1 MQAQEN
7 GNFSARQKSNGFLSV
22 ISDLHIHSK
31 YSRATSPE
39 LNIENLE
46 KWARIKGIDLLGTGD
61 FTHPKWFKELKDSL
75 IEKDGILQTKTG
87 FNFIPQTEI
96 SLMYTDGRGRRIHLV
111 VLAPNLEIVQQITD
125 YLGKRGRLDY
135 DGRPIF
141 KIPCPEFTEDMMKIS
156 KDIEI
161 IPAHAWTPWFGV
173 FGSATGFDSIEEAFK
188 DQAKNIHA
196 FETGMSSDPAMNWR
210 LSRLD
215 KYSIVSFS
223 DCHSFWPW
231 RIGREATIFNLKEI
245 NYKNVIDAI
254 RNNKINFTIETSP
267 NYGKYHF
274 DGHRLCDFSCS
285 PEDTRKKYKGI
296 CPICKKPLVIG
307 VMNRVDELADK
318 DRPEGFERKNSKP
331 FKSILPLH
339 EILASSLG
347 VSMNT
352 KKVWEVYNNLIA
364 KFGTEYEILLNS
376 DIKEIAKLTDER
388 IANYILRN
396 REGKIQV
403 KPGYDG
409 EYGVPIFEQE
419 KQGKLF

>member
-1 MQAQEN
+1 MQI
-7 GNFSARQKSNGFLSV
+7 

-31 YSRATSPE
+31 YSRATSKD

-46 KWARIKGIDLLGTGD
+46 KWARIKGVNLLGTGD

-75 IEKDGILQTKTG
+75 IEKDGILKTKTG

-96 SLMYTDGRGRRIHLV
+96 SLMYTDGKGRRVHLV
-111 VLAPNLEIVQQITD
+111 VLAPNLEVVQQITD

-141 KIPCPEFTEDMMKIS
+141 KIPCPEFAEDMMKIS

-173 FGSATGFDSIEEAFK
+173 FGSATGFNSIEEAFK

-196 FETGMSSDPAMNWR
+196 FETGMSSDPSMNWR
-210 LSRLD
+210 LSKLD

-231 RIGREATIFNLKEI
+231 RIGREATIFDLKDV
-245 NYKNVIDAI
+245 NYKNVLDAI
-254 RNNKINFTIETSP
+254 RNNKISFTIETSP

-274 DGHRLCDFSCS
+274 DGHSACNFSCS
-285 PEDTRKKYKGI
+285 PEETKKKYKGI
-296 CPICKKPLVIG
+296 CPVCKKPLVIG
-307 VMNRVDELADK
+307 VMTRVEELADK
-318 DRPEGFERKNSKP
+318 DRPEGYKRKDSRS
-331 FKSILPLH
+331 FKTILPLH

-352 KKVWEVYNNLIA
+352 KKVWEIYNNLIS
-364 KFGTEYEILLNS
+364 KFKNEYEILLNS

-409 EYGVPIFEQE
+409 EYGIPIFEQE